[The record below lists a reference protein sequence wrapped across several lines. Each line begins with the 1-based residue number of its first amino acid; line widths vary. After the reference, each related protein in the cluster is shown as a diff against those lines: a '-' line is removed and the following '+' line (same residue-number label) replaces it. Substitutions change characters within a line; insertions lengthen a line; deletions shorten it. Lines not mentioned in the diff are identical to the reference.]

1 MSEKTHRVAV
11 ISGDGIGKEVVPA
24 AKSVIE
30 ATGRTFGFRC
40 DWTDFDW
47 SCEVYADTGSI
58 TGGA

>member
-40 DWTDFDW
+40 DCVDESWFQP
-47 SCEVYADTGSI
+47 SFVNRYL
-58 TGGA
+58 